1 MVDTSN
7 YKSLKLVPVLFRY
20 FIPRKGVQIT
30 VMEFHNLKGETA
42 DVLTTYTW
50 IYRISTS
57 YQTKL
62 LPFVGIT
69 VTQISEELQE
79 NEQCVFQAND

>member
-1 MVDTSN
+1 M
-7 YKSLKLVPVLFRY
+7 Y
-20 FIPRKGVQIT
+20 
-30 VMEFHNLKGETA
+30 
-42 DVLTTYTW
+42 W
-50 IYRISTS
+50 INKS

-79 NEQCVFQAND
+79 KEQCVCQAND